1 MVAARTKNS
10 AKAKRLAGRPRSI
23 SMNESIMQP
32 NATALWQRADRE
44 HHLHPFT
51 NHAALAEKGVRV
63 VTRADGAYVWDS
75 EGNRLLDGMA
85 GLWSVAVGYGR
96 KELARAGHAQLRK
109 LPYYNCFFQSAHPP
123 VIELAQ
129 ALARLAPPPLSHAFF
144 ANSGSEANDTAV
156 KIVRYYWDVCGKPE
170 KKTIISRK
178 YAFHGSTL
186 GASSLSGLPSMYAR
200 VNLPLPLFE
209 HVEAPYWYDSDGS
222 LCPAEFGVE
231 AAKSLERKIL
241 ELGPDRVA
249 AFIGEP
255 IQGAGGVIVPP
266 DSYWPKVQRIC
277 AKYDILLIADEVICG
292 FGRTGA
298 WFGSDRYGIKPDL
311 MTLAKGLSSGY
322 IPIAAVMVGGRVAEV
337 MTTMSDDFAHGF
349 TYGGHPVG
357 CAVALENIRIIKEEG
372 LVDRV
377 ANVTGPYLQ
386 GRLAE
391 LASHPLV
398 GEVRGAGLIAGIE
411 LVEDKERR
419 LRFDPERKAG
429 AICRDLCMENG
440 LIMRAIRDIMVLSPP
455 LIITANQIDFI
466 VETAR
471 RALDQTA
478 AVLAKSS

>member
-1 MVAARTKNS
+1 MNDTAS
-10 AKAKRLAGRPRSI
+10 KA
-23 SMNESIMQP
+23 E
-32 NATALWQRADRE
+32 ATTRWQQVDRE

-51 NHAALAEKGVRV
+51 NHASLAEKGVRV
-63 VTRADGAYVWDS
+63 ITDANGVYIWDS
-75 EGNRLLDGMA
+75 AGNRLLDGMA
-85 GLWSVAVGYGR
+85 GLWSVAIGYGR
-96 KELARAGHAQLRK
+96 NELAEAAAAQSRK

-123 VIELAQ
+123 VIELSQ
-129 ALARLAPPPLSHAFF
+129 VLARLTPAPLNYAFF

-156 KIVRYYWDVCGKPE
+156 KMVRYYWDVCGKPE

-186 GASSLSGLPSMYAR
+186 AASSLSGLASMYAR

-209 HVEAPYWYDSDGS
+209 HIDAPYWYDSSGELS
-222 LCPAEFGVE
+222 PWEFGIE
-231 AAKSLERKIL
+231 SAKSLERKIL
-241 ELGPDRVA
+241 ELGADKVA

-266 DSYWPKVQRIC
+266 ESYWPEIQRIC

-322 IPIAAVMVGGRVAEV
+322 IPIAAVMVGGRVADV
-337 MTTMSDDFAHGF
+337 LTTMADEFAHGY
-349 TYGGHPVG
+349 TCSGHPVA
-357 CAVALENIRIIKEEG
+357 CAVALENIRILEGEG
-372 LVDRV
+372 LVDTV
-377 ANVTGPYLQ
+377 ANTTGPYMQ
-386 GRLAE
+386 SRLAE

-411 LVEDKERR
+411 LVEDKALRK
-419 LRFDPERKAG
+419 RFDPESKVG
-429 AICRDLCMENG
+429 MICRDHCAEDG

-455 LIITANQIDFI
+455 LIITIEQIDFA

-471 RALDQTA
+471 RALDKTA
-478 AVLAKSS
+478 ATLAKAL

>member
-1 MVAARTKNS
+1 MVNPMNDAASK
-10 AKAKRLAGRPRSI
+10 PD
-23 SMNESIMQP
+23 
-32 NATALWQRADRE
+32 ATALWQKADRE

-63 VTRADGAYVWDS
+63 ITHADGPYIWDS
-75 EGNRLLDGMA
+75 DGNRLLDGMA

-96 KELARAGHAQLRK
+96 AELARAAEAQLRK

-123 VIELAQ
+123 VIELA
-129 ALARLAPPPLSHAFF
+129 ATLARLTPAPLNYAFF

-156 KIVRYYWDVCGKPE
+156 KMVRYYWDVCGKPE
-170 KKTIISRK
+170 KKTIISRN

-209 HVEAPYWYDSDGS
+209 HVEAPYWYDSDGALS
-222 LCPAEFGVE
+222 PAELGIE

-241 ELGPDRVA
+241 ELGPDKVA

-266 DSYWPKVQRIC
+266 DTYWPKVQRIC

-322 IPIAAVMVGGRVAEV
+322 VPIAAVMAGGRVTDV
-337 MTTMSDDFAHGF
+337 MTTMSDDFAHGY

-357 CAVALENIRIIKEEG
+357 CAVALENIRIIEEEG
-372 LVDRV
+372 LVNRV
-377 ANVTGPYLQ
+377 ADVTGPYLQ
-386 GRLAE
+386 ARLAE

-411 LVEDKERR
+411 LVEDKGLRK
-419 LRFDPERKAG
+419 RFDPERKAG
-429 AICRDLCMENG
+429 TTCRDFCLEDG
-440 LIMRAIRDIMVLSPP
+440 LVMRAIRDIMVLSPP
-455 LIITANQIDFI
+455 LIVTASHIDFI

-478 AVLAKSS
+478 DALAKRP

>member
-1 MVAARTKNS
+1 
-10 AKAKRLAGRPRSI
+10 
-23 SMNESIMQP
+23 MND
-32 NATALWQRADRE
+32 TALKPDATLLWQKSDRE

-63 VTRADGAYVWDS
+63 ITHADGAYIWDAA
-75 EGNRLLDGMA
+75 GNRFLDGMA

-96 KELARAGHAQLRK
+96 EELVRAAETQLRK

-129 ALARLAPPPLSHAFF
+129 TLARLTPAPLDYAFF
-144 ANSGSEANDTAV
+144 ANSGSEANDTVV
-156 KIVRYYWDVCGKPE
+156 KMVRYYWDVCGKPE

-186 GASSLSGLPSMYAR
+186 AASSLSGLPSMYSR
-200 VNLPLPLFE
+200 INLPLPLFE
-209 HVEAPYWYDSDGS
+209 HVEAPYWYDSDGALS
-222 LCPAEFGVE
+222 PAAFGVE
-231 AAKSLERKIL
+231 AGQSLERKIL
-241 ELGPDRVA
+241 ELGADKVA

-266 DSYWPKVQRIC
+266 ETYWPEIQRIC

-298 WFGSDRYGIKPDL
+298 WFGSDRYGIKPDV

-322 IPIAAVMVGGRVAEV
+322 IPIAAVMVGGRVADV
-337 MTTMSDDFAHGF
+337 LTTMSDDFAHGY
-349 TYGGHPVG
+349 TYGGHPVA
-357 CAVALENIRIIKEEG
+357 CAVALENIRIIEEEG
-372 LVDRV
+372 LVETV
-377 ANVTGPYLQ
+377 AKVTGPYLQ
-386 GRLAE
+386 SRLAE

-411 LVEDKERR
+411 LVEDKALRK
-419 LRFDPERKAG
+419 RFDPERKAG
-429 AICRDLCMENG
+429 AICRDFCLENG

-455 LIITANQIDFI
+455 LIITTAQIDFI

-471 RALDQTA
+471 SALDRTA
-478 AVLAKSS
+478 DALAKGGPR

>member
-1 MVAARTKNS
+1 MNDAAHK
-10 AKAKRLAGRPRSI
+10 PD
-23 SMNESIMQP
+23 
-32 NATALWQRADRE
+32 ATAMWQQADRK

-63 VTRADGAYVWDS
+63 ITHADGAYIWDS
-75 EGNRLLDGMA
+75 AGNRYLDGMA
-85 GLWSVAVGYGR
+85 GLWCVAVGYGR
-96 KELARAGHAQLRK
+96 EALVRAAETQLRK
-109 LPYYNCFFQSAHPP
+109 LPYYNSFFQTAHPP

-129 ALARLAPPPLSHAFF
+129 TLARLTPTPLDYAFF

-156 KIVRYYWDVCGKPE
+156 KMARYYWDVCGKSE

-209 HVEAPYWYDSDGS
+209 HVEAPYWYDSDGALS
-222 LCPAEFGVE
+222 PAEFGVE

-241 ELGPDRVA
+241 ELGPDKVA

-266 DSYWPKVQRIC
+266 DSYWPKIQRIC
-277 AKYDILLIADEVICG
+277 AKYDVLLIADEVICG
-292 FGRTGA
+292 FGRTGS

-322 IPIAAVMVGGRVAEV
+322 IPIAAVMVGGRVANV
-337 MTTMSDDFAHGF
+337 LTSMSDDFAHGY
-349 TYGGHPVG
+349 TYGGHPVA
-357 CAVALENIRIIKEEG
+357 CAVALENIRIIEGEG
-372 LVDRV
+372 LVDKV
-377 ANVTGPYLQ
+377 GDVTGPYLQ
-386 GRLAE
+386 ARLAE

-411 LVEDKERR
+411 LVEDKGLRK
-419 LRFDPERKAG
+419 RFDPERRVG
-429 AICRDLCMENG
+429 TMCRDFCMENG
-440 LIMRAIRDIMVLSPP
+440 LVMRAIRDIMVLSPP
-455 LIITANQIDFI
+455 LIVSASQIDFI

-471 RALDQTA
+471 RALDRTA
-478 AVLAKSS
+478 DALAKGDPR